1 MARFSRR
8 RRISVLGLAVVA
20 VAGVVMLPS
29 GADET
34 DDKARVSK
42 RGCTLSIPYRSGSGG
57 YASYRIPAVVR
68 TRTGALL
75 AFAEGRVGGREDSGD
90 IDVVVRRSRDGGCTW
105 GPLQVVA
112 AGRGDTRGNPAP
124 VVDPRTG
131 AIVLVTSYNSGEVTE
146 EQILTGET
154 ADEESRRVFVQTSQ
168 DEGRSFSEPREIT
181 SAVKRANWRWYATG
195 PGHAVALTR
204 GEHAGRLVVPANHSA
219 APSARSGDTG
229 QEPKCYGA
237 HAIYSDDSGRS
248 WHLGFVD
255 DAYEGSVNANESA
268 AAQLPDGRLY
278 FSARNQRGTSP
289 GNRLDAYSDDD
300 GASLDRPYAVQPT
313 LSDVPMVQGS
323 VLQLTAEERGE
334 LLFSGPSVPSGRV
347 AMALWSSAD
356 GGRSFRKVLTLSSR
370 KAGYSDLVQLDDRTV
385 GILYET
391 GDNGPYEEIA
401 FHRIPVWSLGGNG
414 ARSSQ

>member
-1 MARFSRR
+1 MARFSLRR
-8 RRISVLGLAVVA
+8 KISVLSLAVVL
-20 VAGVVMLPS
+20 VAGVVIVQS
-29 GADET
+29 GADEA
-34 DDKARVSK
+34 DGKDRGSK
-42 RGCTLSIPYRSGSGG
+42 RGCTLSIPYSSGSGG

-68 TRTGALL
+68 TRAGTLL

-90 IDVVVRRSRDGGCTW
+90 IDVVVRQSRDGGCTW

-131 AIVLVTSYNSGEVTE
+131 DIVLVTSYNSGEVTE
-146 EQILTGET
+146 AQILRGET

-168 DEGRSFSEPREIT
+168 DEGRSFSELREIT

-219 APSARSGDTG
+219 APSAGSGDTG
-229 QEPKCYGA
+229 QEPKYYGA

-255 DAYEGSVNANESA
+255 DAYEGAVNANESA

-278 FSARNQRGTSP
+278 FSARDQRGTSP
-289 GNRLDAYSDDD
+289 GNRLDAHSGDD
-300 GASLDRPYAVQPT
+300 GASLDRPYAVQPS

-323 VLQLTAEERGE
+323 VLQLTHERGE

-356 GGRSFRKVLTLSSR
+356 GGRSFRKVLTLSPR
-370 KAGYSDLVQLDDRTV
+370 KAGYSDLVEIDDRTV

-391 GDNGPYEEIA
+391 GDNSPYEEIA
-401 FHRIPVWSLGGNG
+401 FHRIPVRSLGGNG

>member
-1 MARFSRR
+1 
-8 RRISVLGLAVVA
+8 
-20 VAGVVMLPS
+20 MLSS
-29 GADET
+29 GADGT
-34 DDKARVSK
+34 DDKTRGSK

-68 TRTGALL
+68 TRAGALL

-105 GPLQVVA
+105 GPLKVVA

-146 EQILTGET
+146 EQILRGET

-195 PGHAVALTR
+195 PGHALALTR

-219 APSARSGDTG
+219 APSAGSGDTG
-229 QEPKCYGA
+229 QESKYYGA

-255 DAYEGSVNANESA
+255 DAYEGAVNANESA

-278 FSARNQRGTSP
+278 FSARNQRGASP

-300 GASLDRPYAVQPT
+300 GASLARPYAVQPT

-323 VLQLTAEERGE
+323 VLQLTTEERGA

-356 GGRSFRKVLTLSSR
+356 GGRSFRKMLTLSSR

-401 FHRIPVWSLGGNG
+401 FHRIPVRSLGGNG

>member
-1 MARFSRR
+1 M
-8 RRISVLGLAVVA
+8 
-20 VAGVVMLPS
+20 
-29 GADET
+29 
-34 DDKARVSK
+34 
-42 RGCTLSIPYRSGSGG
+42 
-57 YASYRIPAVVR
+57 
-68 TRTGALL
+68 
-75 AFAEGRVGGREDSGD
+75 
-90 IDVVVRRSRDGGCTW
+90 
-105 GPLQVVA
+105 
-112 AGRGDTRGNPAP
+112 
-124 VVDPRTG
+124 VDPRTG

-146 EQILTGET
+146 EQILRGET

-219 APSARSGDTG
+219 APLPGPGTL
-229 QEPKCYGA
+229 
-237 HAIYSDDSGRS
+237 GRS
-248 WHLGFVD
+248 PSTTGRMRSTATIRAGPGTLVLWMMRTRVRLMRMNPLPRNCST
-255 DAYEGSVNANESA
+255 AACTSVRGISA
-268 AAQLPDGRLY
+268 GQV
-278 FSARNQRGTSP
+278 P

-300 GASLDRPYAVQPT
+300 GASLDWPYAVQPT

-323 VLQLTAEERGE
+323 VLQLTTEERGE

-401 FHRIPVWSLGGNG
+401 FQRIPVRSLGRNG
-414 ARSSQ
+414 ARNSQ

>member
-1 MARFSRR
+1 MAGFSLRR
-8 RRISVLGLAVVA
+8 RMSALGLAVIATVGVA
-20 VAGVVMLPS
+20 VVRS
-29 GADET
+29 GADEMG
-34 DDKARVSK
+34 DKARGSK
-42 RGCTLSIPYRSGSGG
+42 RGCTMSIPYRSGSGG

-68 TRTGALL
+68 TRAGALL
-75 AFAEGRVGGREDSGD
+75 AFAEGRVGGRADSGD

-131 AIVLVTSYNSGEVTE
+131 DIVLVTSYNSGEVTE
-146 EQILTGET
+146 AQILRGEAT
-154 ADEESRRVFVQTSQ
+154 DEESRRVFVQTSQ
-168 DEGRSFSEPREIT
+168 DEGRSFSELREIT

-219 APSARSGDTG
+219 APSAGSGDTG
-229 QEPKCYGA
+229 QEPKYYGA

-255 DAYEGSVNANESA
+255 DAYEGAVNANESA

-278 FSARNQRGTSP
+278 FSARDQRGTSP
-289 GNRLDAYSDDD
+289 GNRLDAYSGDD

-313 LSDVPMVQGS
+313 LDDVPMVQGS
-323 VLQLTAEERGE
+323 VLQLSEPQGG
-334 LLFSGPSVPSGRV
+334 LLFTGPSVPSGRV
-347 AMALWSSAD
+347 AMALWCSAD

-370 KAGYSDLVQLDDRTV
+370 QAGYSDLVQLDDRTV

-391 GDNGPYEEIA
+391 GDDGPYEEIA
-401 FHRIPVWSLGGNG
+401 FHRIPVRSLGGKG
-414 ARSSQ
+414 ARSLQ

>member
-1 MARFSRR
+1 M
-8 RRISVLGLAVVA
+8 
-20 VAGVVMLPS
+20 
-29 GADET
+29 
-34 DDKARVSK
+34 
-42 RGCTLSIPYRSGSGG
+42 SIPYRSGSGG

-68 TRTGALL
+68 TRAGALL
-75 AFAEGRVGGREDSGD
+75 AFAEGRVGGRADSGD

-131 AIVLVTSYNSGEVTE
+131 DIVLVTSYNSGEVTE
-146 EQILTGET
+146 AQILGGEAT
-154 ADEESRRVFVQTSQ
+154 DEESRRVFVQTSQ
-168 DEGRSFSEPREIT
+168 DEGRSFSELREIT

-219 APSARSGDTG
+219 APSAGSGDTG
-229 QEPKCYGA
+229 QEPKYYGA

-255 DAYEGSVNANESA
+255 DAYEGAVNANESA
-268 AAQLPDGRLY
+268 AAQLPDARLY
-278 FSARNQRGTSP
+278 FSARDQRGTSP
-289 GNRLDAYSDDD
+289 GNRLDAYSGDD
-300 GASLDRPYAVQPT
+300 GASLDLPYAVQPT
-313 LSDVPMVQGS
+313 LDDVPMVQGS
-323 VLQLTAEERGE
+323 VLQLSEPQGE
-334 LLFSGPSVPSGRV
+334 LLFSGPSVPSVRV
-347 AMALWSSAD
+347 AMALWCSAD

-370 KAGYSDLVQLDDRTV
+370 KAGYSDLVQLDDGTV

-391 GDNGPYEEIA
+391 GDDGPYEEIA
-401 FHRIPVWSLGGNG
+401 FHRIPVRSLGGKG
-414 ARSSQ
+414 ARSLQ

>member
-1 MARFSRR
+1 M
-8 RRISVLGLAVVA
+8 
-20 VAGVVMLPS
+20 
-29 GADET
+29 
-34 DDKARVSK
+34 
-42 RGCTLSIPYRSGSGG
+42 SIPYSHSSGG

-68 TRTGALL
+68 TRAGTLL
-75 AFAEGRVGGREDSGD
+75 AFAEGRVGGRDDSGD

-131 AIVLVTSYNSGEVTE
+131 DIVLVTSYNSGEVTE
-146 EQILTGET
+146 DQILRGET
-154 ADEESRRVFVQTSQ
+154 TDEESRRVFVQTSQ
-168 DEGRSFSEPREIT
+168 DEGRTFSELREIT

-204 GEHAGRLVVPANHSA
+204 GEHVGRLVVPANHSA
-219 APSARSGDTG
+219 APSAGSGDTG
-229 QEPKCYGA
+229 QEPKYYGA

-255 DAYEGSVNANESA
+255 DVYEGAVNANESA

-278 FSARNQRGTSP
+278 FSARDQRGTSP
-289 GNRLDAYSDDD
+289 GNRLDAYSGDD
-300 GASLDRPYAVQPT
+300 GASLDRPYAVQSS
-313 LSDVPMVQGS
+313 LGDVPMVQGS
-323 VLQLTAEERGE
+323 VLQLSGE
-334 LLFSGPSVPSGRV
+334 QDDLLFSGPSVPSGRV
-347 AMALWSSAD
+347 AMALWRSAD
-356 GGRSFRKVLTLSSR
+356 GGRSFRKALTLSSR

-385 GILYET
+385 GVLYET

-401 FHRIPVWSLGGNG
+401 FRRIPVSSLGVNG
-414 ARSSQ
+414 ERS

>member
-1 MARFSRR
+1 M
-8 RRISVLGLAVVA
+8 G
-20 VAGVVMLPS
+20 
-29 GADET
+29 
-34 DDKARVSK
+34 DKVRGSE
-42 RGCTLSIPYRSGSGG
+42 RGCTMSTPFRSGSGG

-68 TRTGALL
+68 TRAGALL
-75 AFAEGRVGGREDSGD
+75 AFAEGRVGGRADSGD

-105 GPLQVVA
+105 EPLQVVA

-131 AIVLVTSYNSGEVTE
+131 DIVLVTSYNSGEVTE
-146 EQILTGET
+146 AQILRGDAT
-154 ADEESRRVFVQTSQ
+154 DEESRRVFVQTSQ
-168 DEGRSFSEPREIT
+168 DEGRSFSELREIT

-219 APSARSGDTG
+219 APSAGSGDTG
-229 QEPKCYGA
+229 QEPKYYGA

-255 DAYEGSVNANESA
+255 DAYEGAVNANESA

-278 FSARNQRGTSP
+278 FSARDQRGTSP
-289 GNRLDAYSDDD
+289 GNRLDAYSGDD

-313 LSDVPMVQGS
+313 LNDVPMVQGS
-323 VLQLTAEERGE
+323 VLQLSEPHGE

-347 AMALWSSAD
+347 AMALWCSAD

-391 GDNGPYEEIA
+391 GDDGPYEEIA
-401 FHRIPVWSLGGNG
+401 FHRIPVRSLGGKG
-414 ARSSQ
+414 ARSLR

>member
-1 MARFSRR
+1 M
-8 RRISVLGLAVVA
+8 
-20 VAGVVMLPS
+20 
-29 GADET
+29 
-34 DDKARVSK
+34 
-42 RGCTLSIPYRSGSGG
+42 
-57 YASYRIPAVVR
+57 
-68 TRTGALL
+68 
-75 AFAEGRVGGREDSGD
+75 
-90 IDVVVRRSRDGGCTW
+90 
-105 GPLQVVA
+105 
-112 AGRGDTRGNPAP
+112 
-124 VVDPRTG
+124 
-131 AIVLVTSYNSGEVTE
+131 
-146 EQILTGET
+146 
-154 ADEESRRVFVQTSQ
+154 
-168 DEGRSFSEPREIT
+168 
-181 SAVKRANWRWYATG
+181 
-195 PGHAVALTR
+195 
-204 GEHAGRLVVPANHSA
+204 VPANHSA

-323 VLQLTAEERGE
+323 VLQLTTEERGE

-401 FHRIPVWSLGGNG
+401 FHRIPVRSLGRDGAGN
-414 ARSSQ
+414 SQ

>member
-1 MARFSRR
+1 M
-8 RRISVLGLAVVA
+8 G
-20 VAGVVMLPS
+20 
-29 GADET
+29 
-34 DDKARVSK
+34 DKAQGSK
-42 RGCTLSIPYRSGSGG
+42 RGCTMSIPYRSGSGG

-68 TRTGALL
+68 TRAGALL
-75 AFAEGRVGGREDSGD
+75 AFAEGRVGGRADSGD

-131 AIVLVTSYNSGEVTE
+131 DIVLVTSYNSGEVTE
-146 EQILTGET
+146 AQILGGEAT
-154 ADEESRRVFVQTSQ
+154 DEESRRVFVQTSQ
-168 DEGRSFSEPREIT
+168 DEGRSFSELREIT

-219 APSARSGDTG
+219 APSAGSGDTG
-229 QEPKCYGA
+229 QEPKYYGA

-255 DAYEGSVNANESA
+255 DAYEGAVNANESA
-268 AAQLPDGRLY
+268 AAQLPDARLY
-278 FSARNQRGTSP
+278 FSARDQRGTSP
-289 GNRLDAYSDDD
+289 GNRLDAYSGDD
-300 GASLDRPYAVQPT
+300 GASLDLPYAVQPT
-313 LSDVPMVQGS
+313 LDDVPMVQGS
-323 VLQLTAEERGE
+323 VLQLSEPQGE

-347 AMALWSSAD
+347 AMALWCSAD

-370 KAGYSDLVQLDDRTV
+370 KAGYSDLVQLDDGTV

-391 GDNGPYEEIA
+391 GDDGPYEEIA
-401 FHRIPVWSLGGNG
+401 FHRIPVRSLGGKG
-414 ARSSQ
+414 ARSLQ

>member
-1 MARFSRR
+1 M
-8 RRISVLGLAVVA
+8 G
-20 VAGVVMLPS
+20 
-29 GADET
+29 
-34 DDKARVSK
+34 DKAQGSK
-42 RGCTLSIPYRSGSGG
+42 RGCTMSIPYRSGSGG

-68 TRTGALL
+68 TRAGALL
-75 AFAEGRVGGREDSGD
+75 AFAEGRVGGRADSGD

-131 AIVLVTSYNSGEVTE
+131 DIVLVTSYNSGEVTE
-146 EQILTGET
+146 AQILGGEAT
-154 ADEESRRVFVQTSQ
+154 DEESRRVFVQTSQ
-168 DEGRSFSEPREIT
+168 DEGRSFSELREIT

-219 APSARSGDTG
+219 APSAGSGDTG
-229 QEPKCYGA
+229 QEPKYYGA

-255 DAYEGSVNANESA
+255 DAYEGAVNANESA
-268 AAQLPDGRLY
+268 AAQLPDARLY
-278 FSARNQRGTSP
+278 FSARDQRGTSP
-289 GNRLDAYSDDD
+289 GNRLDAYSGDD

-313 LSDVPMVQGS
+313 LDDVPMVQGS
-323 VLQLTAEERGE
+323 VLQLSEPQGE

-347 AMALWSSAD
+347 AMALWCSAD

-370 KAGYSDLVQLDDRTV
+370 KAGYSDLVQLDDGTV

-391 GDNGPYEEIA
+391 GDDGPYEEIA
-401 FHRIPVWSLGGNG
+401 FHRIPVRSLGGKG
-414 ARSSQ
+414 ARSLQ